1 MRYHENNVTFLN
13 ICLDCFFWLTF
24 TPCYLK
30 RGKEWLKMRAH
41 IHIDVN
47 AWKKL
52 GKSWES
58 VSPCSNAP
66 ILKGI
71 QLVTTEIKLLP
82 VPLLSKN
89 RFIVSFKLD
98 EISK

>member
-1 MRYHENNVTFLN
+1 MLFEKGKGMAKNARTHTNRCKRLENT
-13 ICLDCFFWLTF
+13 
-24 TPCYLK
+24 
-30 RGKEWLKMRAH
+30 
-41 IHIDVN
+41 
-47 AWKKL
+47 WKD
-52 GKSWES
+52 SWES